1 MENAA
6 VKITT
11 DGNGY
16 AFERC
21 KMRECQQSA
30 WPYASSQDRRPS
42 RAQVIPASQVAGV
55 STLTMEINKC

>member
-11 DGNGY
+11 DGDGY
-16 AFERC
+16 SFEQC
-21 KMRECQQSA
+21 KMRECQPSA
-30 WPYASSQDRRPS
+30 WPYTSSQDRRPS
-42 RAQVIPASQVAGV
+42 RAQVPASQVAGV